1 MIPSR
6 HIPGIFMLLAALGI
20 VACTNHEPPKSDAQN
35 LIARDT
41 FVQVLTEVH
50 LIEGV
55 KKQRLMRDDE
65 QGLIILQ
72 HYVELFDRFD
82 VNEERFKSTYQW
94 WYQHPAEMDGLLEEV
109 SEALS
114 ELERATNASH

>member
-1 MIPSR
+1 MIRSR

-35 LIARDT
+35 LIALDT

-65 QGLIILQ
+65 QGLILLQ

>member
-1 MIPSR
+1 
-6 HIPGIFMLLAALGI
+6 MLLAALGI

>member
-1 MIPSR
+1 MIRSR

-41 FVQVLTEVH
+41 FVQVFTEVH

>member
-1 MIPSR
+1 MIRSR
-6 HIPGIFMLLAALGI
+6 HITGIFMLLAALGI
-20 VACTNHEPPKSDAQN
+20 VACTNHEHPKSDAQN

-55 KKQRLMRDDE
+55 KKQRLMREDE

-72 HYVELFDRFD
+72 HYVELFDRFE
-82 VNEERFKSTYQW
+82 VSEERFKNTYQW
-94 WYQHPAEMDGLLEEV
+94 WYQHPIEMDGLLEEV
-109 SEALS
+109 GEALS
-114 ELERATNASH
+114 ELERATNASY

>member
-1 MIPSR
+1 MILSR

-72 HYVELFDRFD
+72 HYVELFERFD

>member
-1 MIPSR
+1 MIRSR

-72 HYVELFDRFD
+72 HYVELFDRFN

>member
-1 MIPSR
+1 MIRSR

>member
-1 MIPSR
+1 MIRSR
-6 HIPGIFMLLAALGI
+6 HSPGIFMLLAALGI

>member
-1 MIPSR
+1 MIRSR

-82 VNEERFKSTYQW
+82 VNEERLKSTYQW

>member
-1 MIPSR
+1 MSRSR
-6 HIPGIFMLLAALGI
+6 HIPGFFMLLAALGI

>member
-1 MIPSR
+1 MIRSR
-6 HIPGIFMLLAALGI
+6 HIPGVFMLLAALGI
-20 VACTNHEPPKSDAQN
+20 VACANHEPPKSDAQN

>member
-1 MIPSR
+1 MIRSR

-72 HYVELFDRFD
+72 HYVELFERFD

>member
-1 MIPSR
+1 MIRSR
-6 HIPGIFMLLAALGI
+6 HIPGIFILLAALGI

-35 LIARDT
+35 LIALDT

-65 QGLIILQ
+65 QGLILLQ

>member
-1 MIPSR
+1 MIRSR

-41 FVQVLTEVH
+41 FVQVLTEVN

-94 WYQHPAEMDGLLEEV
+94 WYQHPAEMDELLEEV

>member
-1 MIPSR
+1 MIRSR
-6 HIPGIFMLLAALGI
+6 HIPGVFMLLAALGI

-82 VNEERFKSTYQW
+82 VNEERFKNTYQW

>member
-1 MIPSR
+1 MIRSR

-20 VACTNHEPPKSDAQN
+20 VACTNHEHPKSDAQN

-55 KKQRLMRDDE
+55 KKQRLMREDE

-72 HYVELFDRFD
+72 HYVELFDRFE
-82 VNEERFKSTYQW
+82 VSEERFKNTYQW
-94 WYQHPAEMDGLLEEV
+94 WYQHPIEMDGLLEEV
-109 SEALS
+109 GEALS
-114 ELERATNASH
+114 ELERASNAPY

>member
-1 MIPSR
+1 MIRSR

-82 VNEERFKSTYQW
+82 VNEERFKNTYQW

>member
-1 MIPSR
+1 MIRSR

-41 FVQVLTEVH
+41 FVQVFTEVH

-72 HYVELFDRFD
+72 HYVELFERFD